1 MAFTTTNAY
10 ARYKSQTDALL
21 DFAVLISYSM
31 PALRN
36 AIQAAGSGPSASLPK
51 PDFFHQSNR
60 SSPTDL
66 LNTEGH
72 YEQNLASYVLLAHF
86 SFFESLVDN
95 LIKEMVEIHGGEA
108 KFAARIQNRTRR
120 FLANQSAQTLKAKRK
135 LQDKENPRWRDS
147 YRKHS
152 RDLDEKGFRFP
163 GELLAAYGVRTL
175 LSNLRKKNLKAV
187 HIPEVLVHAFQVDLS
202 EREIEKYHEIR
213 DIRND
218 IAHGNP
224 VVLTIKQ
231 VVAWN
236 AALRDIALKASSH
249 ISEHF
254 FVIEKYV
261 PGNPFSA

>member
-1 MAFTTTNAY
+1 MALTSNAY

-36 AIQAAGSGPSASLPK
+36 AVQAAGSGSSASLPK

-60 SSPTDL
+60 STPADL
-66 LNTEGH
+66 LKTEKQ

-95 LIKEMVEIHGGEA
+95 LIKEMFEVHGGEE

-120 FLANQSAQTLKAKRK
+120 FLVKQSAQGLKAKRK

-152 RDLDEKGFRFP
+152 RDLDEQGFRFP

-175 LSNLRKKNLKAV
+175 ISNLKKRNLKAV
-187 HIPEVLVHAFQVDLS
+187 HIPEILVHAFQVGLS
-202 EREIEKYHEIR
+202 AAEIEKYHEIR

-224 VVLTIKQ
+224 IVLTMKQ
-231 VVAWN
+231 AVTWN

-249 ISEHF
+249 IAEHF